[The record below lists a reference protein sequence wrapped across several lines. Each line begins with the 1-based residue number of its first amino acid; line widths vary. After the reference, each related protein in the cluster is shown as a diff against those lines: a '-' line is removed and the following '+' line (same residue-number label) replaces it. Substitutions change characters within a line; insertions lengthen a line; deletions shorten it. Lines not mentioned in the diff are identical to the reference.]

1 MNKHLNLMERE
12 AIYQGLVDKKSL
24 ASIARSL
31 HRHPSTVANE
41 VKSYRQFEE
50 TGCFN
55 RPYNPC
61 LNRRTCAR
69 KGVCHGH
76 GCQKRVCARNCQSC
90 HTICSVFVEEV
101 CPRLTSTPYVCH
113 GCRRINTC
121 TLKKAYYKPAKAHR
135 LASERWSER
144 RSGCSYTPETIERID
159 SIVSPLIMKGQSIY
173 HIHVHHKEELMVST
187 KTLYNLVNGSL
198 LQARAIDCPRIVR
211 FRPRRASKPLK
222 LNTKCRVNR
231 TYQDYLSYYQA
242 APDLS
247 LVEIDTVE
255 GRKGG
260 KVLLTMVL
268 TSFDI
273 LLAFLRD
280 QNDAASVIKSFDHLK
295 EVLGLER
302 YCQLFALILTDNGSE
317 FSQPTKMEVTHLK
330 GKSSRLFYCDPKA
343 PEQKPHIENAHGLL
357 RRVLPSGSSFDHLT
371 QQDVDLIV
379 SNINSYSREKLNGS
393 TPFKLFSSVYPP
405 EILQDL
411 QVSEIDPND
420 INLTPSLLL
429 K

>member
-41 VKSYRQFEE
+41 IKSYRQFEE

-55 RPYNPC
+55 RAYNPC

-101 CPRLTSTPYVCH
+101 CPRLTSIPYVCH
-113 GCRRINTC
+113 GCRRLNTC

-135 LASERWSER
+135 LASDRWSER

-198 LQARAIDCPRIVR
+198 LRARAIDCPRIVR

-273 LLAFLRD
+273 FLAFLRD

-295 EVLGLER
+295 EVLGLEL
-302 YCQLFALILTDNGSE
+302 YCQLFALVLTDNGSE